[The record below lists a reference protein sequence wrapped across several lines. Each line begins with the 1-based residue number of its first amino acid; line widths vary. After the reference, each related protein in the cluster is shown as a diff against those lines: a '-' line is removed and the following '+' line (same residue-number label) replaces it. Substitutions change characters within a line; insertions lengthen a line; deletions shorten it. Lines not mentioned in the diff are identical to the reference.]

1 MSKVEW
7 QHTNDQVAR
16 EAQLARSPVVAARRV
31 RQLLP
36 TLGGSAYDPS
46 QKGQDVLHPEASAQ
60 VWGFFDVKD

>member
-16 EAQLARSPVVAARRV
+16 EAQLARTPVVAARRV

-36 TLGGSAYDPS
+36 TLDGSTYDPS
-46 QKGQDVLHPEASAQ
+46 QKGQDVLYPEGAQ
-60 VWGFFDVKD
+60 VWGYFDVKD